1 MAIKVLVRK
10 RLVVVLVYAVMDIYD
25 CIRHPIQS
33 FQYLKKRIQHVKK
46 NIDHRAEEQNL
57 N

>member
-1 MAIKVLVRK
+1 MVIKVLVRK
-10 RLVVVLVYAVMDIYD
+10 RPVVVLVYLVMDIYD
-25 CIRHPIQS
+25 CIRHPIRN

-46 NIDHRAEEQNL
+46 NIDHRAEERSL